1 MIRLNI
7 NYFINF
13 YRNLNIGSISM
24 AAKDRAFW
32 NSRIGFVCAA
42 SGSAV
47 GLANLVRFP
56 YLVGESGGGA
66 FLLIYLVCLFLL
78 GLPVFL
84 SEIFIGSFTNLSPYG
99 AFRKLGNSKT
109 WGNIGFMTILTGF
122 LVSAFYSVM
131 AGQILGY
138 FIASVKGDL
147 AHITTIE
154 QAQPLYTSFIQSP
167 SWTSGFHFLFLAI
180 CGSILY
186 FGIANGIERVSR
198 VLVPLLFLLL
208 VGLCLKGVLLG
219 SSGIA
224 IEYLFYPDWGQLSRY
239 DVLTAMGQA
248 FFTLSIGQ
256 GTMVT
261 YGSYLKRKEPLLG
274 SSLMIIFLDTCVSIL
289 ASVAVFT
296 VVFEAKVSPNGGLGL
311 IFHTI
316 PVILNSL
323 PLGAVW
329 GVFFFILTLL
339 AAITSQISAMEPMIA
354 YLQDHRHYNR
364 TRATMLVSLG
374 AALIG
379 LPIALSWSYFSHIS
393 LYEMNIFETVSF
405 ICSDILIPLGGFLA
419 IVLVAWKVDK
429 NRILAFFQL
438 PEGSASRSFM
448 SLYIG
453 LFFKF
458 LTPFLII
465 LVCSH
470 SFGLI

>member
-1 MIRLNI
+1 MESK
-7 NYFINF
+7 
-13 YRNLNIGSISM
+13 G
-24 AAKDRAFW
+24 RAFW

-66 FLLIYLVCLFLL
+66 FLLVYLVCLFML
-78 GLPVFL
+78 GFPVFL

-99 AFRKLGNSKT
+99 AFRRLGGSGL
-109 WGNIGFMTILTGF
+109 WGSIGFMTIITGF
-122 LVSAFYSVM
+122 IVSAFYSVM

-138 FIASVKGDL
+138 FIASLKGDL
-147 AHITTIE
+147 STVVSVE
-154 QAQPLYTSFIQSP
+154 MAQPLYASFIES
-167 SWTSGFHFLFLAI
+167 SIWTSGFHFLFMII
-180 CGSILY
+180 CSSILY

-198 VLVPLLFLLL
+198 VLVPLLFVLL
-208 VGLCLKGVLLG
+208 VGLCLKGLFLG
-219 SSGIA
+219 SSYQA
-224 IEYLFYPDWGQLSRY
+224 FEYLFYPDWDELSRS
-239 DVLTAMGQA
+239 DILTAMGQT

-261 YGSYLKRKEPLLG
+261 YGSYLKRKEPLLS

-289 ASVAVFT
+289 ASIAVFT
-296 VVFEAKVSPNGGLGL
+296 VVFQSGMSTSGGLGL
-311 IFHTI
+311 IFYTI

-323 PLGAVW
+323 PMGALW
-329 GVFFFILTLL
+329 GIFFFVLALL

-354 YLQDHRHYNR
+354 YLQDHKNYTR
-364 TRATMLVSLG
+364 TQATFLVGVG
-374 AALIG
+374 AVIIG
-379 LPIALSWSYFSHIS
+379 MPIALSWSQFRNFNVFN
-393 LYEMNIFETVSF
+393 MNIFDLVTY
-405 ICSDILIPLGGFLA
+405 ICSNILIPLGGFLA
-419 IVLVAWKVDK
+419 IALVAWKVDK
-429 NRILAFFQL
+429 NRILSFFQL
-438 PEGSASRSFM
+438 PENSFSRRAM

-470 SFGLI
+470 SFGII